1 MNKLRLIYASSLSA
15 ALTALFVTLITIKAE
30 LNAPLKA
37 WLAGLSGH
45 HWTSKSILSLALYV
59 AALFLCYMLFRN
71 VDAEKVR
78 RGISLAVW
86 SAVLGSIALF
96 LFFTGHHLGW
106 Y

>member
-1 MNKLRLIYASSLSA
+1 MNKPRLIYASSLSA

-30 LNAPLKA
+30 LYAPLKT
-37 WLAGLSGH
+37 WLANLSGH

-86 SAVLGSIALF
+86 SAVLGSLALF
-96 LFFTGHHLGW
+96 LFYTGHHLGW

>member
-1 MNKLRLIYASSLSA
+1 MHKPRLIYASSLSA
-15 ALTALFVTLITIKAE
+15 ALTALFVTAITIAAE
-30 LNAPLKA
+30 LNAPLKG

-86 SAVLGSIALF
+86 SAVLGSLALF
-96 LFFTGHHLGW
+96 LFYTGHHLGW